1 MSGKL
6 GCFMEKDQQ
15 NPIPTQEIPTEF
27 LPENV
32 KVNSPEDE
40 QLYTHLLKA
49 NEPRQSFAEQGFVF
63 TPSPKGD
70 ENGVDLDDDSLYY
83 NTQGSAKEYWAAHG
97 PLPAPTKDLRQLRND
112 FREFGYCLIE
122 EAFSK
127 EQLNTIRTRVV
138 EQAAGERLAGVGF
151 HYAGGAGTGK
161 TTHATQF
168 VTSLANKGACF
179 RGFMEHD
186 PAVVQAG
193 PLIEQ
198 MLNETVGPDFIITS
212 FISIIAS
219 QGGHPQSL
227 HQDSGALQTETPLLC
242 NHLVFLDDVDYFNGG
257 TMIVPR
263 SHKILF
269 QSGNHRPVKQLP
281 PAISLE
287 AKAGTIMMMDGH
299 TLHGTGINQTEKPRH
314 ILVMACIK
322 PWMRTQE
329 LFPFSLD
336 PEVLANA
343 SLKLL
348 KRLCFIGN
356 GIGGIEGHGQ
366 EPGILR
372 GMRQAM
378 DAGNYVR
385 IGGLSPSSSKEE
397 LSRDYTWRSTTT
409 GWRASMNQ
417 PERRYPPEKL
427 WESDDPLEQTPV
439 DERHKVLQESTTRR

>member
-1 MSGKL
+1 M
-6 GCFMEKDQQ
+6 MNAHQT
-15 NPIPTQEIPTEF
+15 PPEF

-32 KVNSPEDE
+32 QANSPEDE

-127 EQLNTIRTRVV
+127 EQLSTIRARVV

-198 MLNETVGPDFIITS
+198 ILNETVGPDFIITS

-227 HQDSGALQTETPLLC
+227 HQDSGALQTEAPLLC
-242 NHLVFLDDVDYFNGG
+242 NHLVFLDDVNYFNGG

-263 SHKILF
+263 SHKILY

-287 AKAGTIMMMDGH
+287 AKAGTIMMMNGY
-299 TLHGTGINQTEKPRH
+299 TLHGTGINQTENPRH

-356 GIGGIEGHGQ
+356 GSGGIEGHGQ
-366 EPGILR
+366 EPGVLR

-385 IGGLSPSSSKEE
+385 IGELSPSSSKEA
-397 LSRDYTWRSTTT
+397 LTRPYTWRFTTT
-409 GWRASMNQ
+409 GRRAAMNQ
-417 PERRYPPEKL
+417 PEQRYPPGEL
-427 WESDDPLEQTPV
+427 WESDDPVEQTPV
-439 DERHKVLQESTTRR
+439 DERHKVLQEATLINRRKSCQEN